1 MHFYWSQAGRPA
13 GELKQAQLRNTV
25 AKTLDACQA
34 ALELAGARCAVM
46 PEGVSAPWENSD
58 LVHTLLVAADEDE
71 LVRSMDGLTVAIEYL
86 ASEPGRLCLEAIRQE
101 RAAFENA
108 AGIDPQLRPIKET

>member
-1 MHFYWSQAGRPA
+1 MAA
-13 GELKQAQLRNTV
+13 ALLM
-25 AKTLDACQA
+25 
-34 ALELAGARCAVM
+34 ALELRGIDAVAVYG
-46 PEGVSAPWENSD
+46 ESDERVVDVQNSD
-58 LVHTLLVAADEDE
+58 LVHTLLVAANEDE